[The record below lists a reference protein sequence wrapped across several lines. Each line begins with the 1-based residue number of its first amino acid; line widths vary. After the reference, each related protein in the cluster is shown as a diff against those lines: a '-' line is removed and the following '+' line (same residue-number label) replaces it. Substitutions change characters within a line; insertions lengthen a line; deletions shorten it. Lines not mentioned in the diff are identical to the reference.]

1 MGKTFTKQP
10 SLKIAKKQP
19 LNTLKEVPKF
29 KVYRATSSNFMAIV
43 QKYTGNESR
52 LLPSTPPP
60 TTLPVVSLAP
70 TPVIQID
77 DHNSPDPSLDYSTLD
92 YSFDPSLDYSTLDY
106 SFDPS
111 LDFSVTPSFDS
122 SPDSNLDTTFV
133 PFDYSVNPS
142 LDSSIECSPIS
153 SLDNTFVP
161 YDYTYCSY
169 EELGSQLPQDHV
181 MDFMNEIELRNI
193 ESWLFDIDP
202 TVCTHE
208 APFVPVN
215 TYQCNYNFSSIM

>member
-77 DHNSPDPSLDYSTLD
+77 DHNSPDPSLDYS
-92 YSFDPSLDYSTLDY
+92 SLDY

-111 LDFSVTPSFDS
+111 LDFSVAPSLDS
-122 SPDSNLDTTFV
+122 SIDCSPISNLDSTFV

-153 SLDNTFVP
+153 SLDSTFVP
-161 YDYTYCSY
+161 FDYSYCSTY
-169 EELGSQLPQDHV
+169 EELGTQLPQEPV

-193 ESWLFDIDP
+193 ESWLFDFDA
-202 TVCTHE
+202 TVCTYE